1 MGSVVVAPELSCP
14 AGCGILVP
22 WPRIEPVSPALEGG
36 LLKPGRWGKSPYQF
50 LSHLLFIQ
58 IKSYINP
65 HVNRLPKKKKKKGK
79 QSCFFWKEAEWESGD
94 PGPAPAPVRIHR
106 TVQNTRISVAS
117 TPPAHASY
125 SHLCKQTAQETSPS
139 SHIWMVSHLGDL
151 SFLPL
156 SPGPLYH
163 TLLLCW
169 TDIFCFSGG
178 NILGFKGS

>member
-65 HVNRLPKKKKKKGK
+65 HVNRLPKKKKKKVNK
-79 QSCFFWKEAEWESGD
+79 AASFERRQSGRVETQAPLQHLWEFTGQF
-94 PGPAPAPVRIHR
+94 R
-106 TVQNTRISVAS
+106 THVFQWLPLPRP
-117 TPPAHASY
+117 TPPTHTFASKRPKRHRQVHTSGWSPTWEIWVSCLCPQVLSTTLFY
-125 SHLCKQTAQETSPS
+125 SVELISFVFQEET
-139 SHIWMVSHLGDL
+139 
-151 SFLPL
+151 
-156 SPGPLYH
+156 Y
-163 TLLLCW
+163 
-169 TDIFCFSGG
+169 
-178 NILGFKGS
+178 